1 LRFVWDCPNDTGQ
14 QEVVVL
20 GIWIF
25 MIRTDSTNPLLP
37 ELARVE
43 ERITE
48 SADTISLRLSRAR
61 FQALTYQ
68 PGQFNMLGL
77 PGFKEAPFSFSS
89 LGNGDGTFVHTVRM
103 AGNVVSALYRLKPGE
118 KVAFR
123 GPFGTGWPLDK
134 AQDRNLILV
143 AGGIGMAPLRP
154 VVEYVRKNR
163 ERFRDV
169 FLLYGAKTP
178 ADLLYQ
184 KELAEWGDK
193 IAVLLAADEVR
204 GEPPLPV
211 LEGVVTKL
219 FTRVHTDLMEAITF
233 MCGPQV
239 MMKFAAG
246 GLLLDG
252 QAPEDIYV
260 SLERRMECGVAQC
273 GHCQIGAKFV
283 CKNGPVFALADIKRF
298 QDTLL

>member
-1 LRFVWDCPNDTGQ
+1 VNR
-14 QEVVVL
+14 
-20 GIWIF
+20 
-25 MIRTDSTNPLLP
+25 DSDNPLLP

-48 SADTISLRLSRAR
+48 TADTISLRLSRADFR
-61 FQALTYQ
+61 PLACN

-89 LGNGDGTFVHTVRM
+89 LDGGDGSFVHTIRT
-103 AGNVVSALYRLKPGE
+103 AGNVVSALYRLGPGDP
-118 KVAFR
+118 VAFR
-123 GPFGTGWPLDK
+123 GPFGTGWPLDR
-134 AQDRNLILV
+134 AQDKSLILV

-154 VVEYVRKNR
+154 VVEYVRQNR
-163 ERFRDV
+163 DRFRDV

-178 ADLLYQ
+178 DDLLYK
-184 KELAEWGDK
+184 KELAEWSEE
-193 IAVLLAADEVR
+193 ITVLLAADEVR
-204 GEPPLPV
+204 GERPLPV
-211 LEGVVTKL
+211 QEGVVTKL
-219 FTRVHTDLMEAITF
+219 FPHVHAAFEETVTF

-239 MMKFAAG
+239 MMKFAAA
-246 GLLLDG
+246 GLILDG
-252 QAPEDIYV
+252 QSPQDIYI

-283 CKNGPVFALADIKRF
+283 CKDGPVFALADIKRF

>member
-1 LRFVWDCPNDTGQ
+1 MRHD
-14 QEVVVL
+14 
-20 GIWIF
+20 
-25 MIRTDSTNPLLP
+25 NPLLP
-37 ELARVE
+37 EMARVE

-48 SADTISLRLSRAR
+48 TADTISLRLSRVGFRPLACK
-61 FQALTYQ
+61 

-77 PGFKEAPFSFSS
+77 PAFKEAPFSFSS
-89 LGNGDGTFVHTVRM
+89 LADGDGTFVHTIRT
-103 AGNVVSALYRLKPGE
+103 AGNVVSALYRLKAGDS
-118 KVAFR
+118 VGFR

-134 AQDRNLILV
+134 AQDKNLIIV

-163 ERFRDV
+163 ARFRDV

-178 ADLLYQ
+178 EDLLYK
-184 KELAEWGDK
+184 KELAEWSDG
-193 IAVLLAADEVR
+193 ITVLLAADEVR
-204 GEPPLPV
+204 GEPLLPV
-211 LEGVVTKL
+211 QEGVVTKL
-219 FTRVHTDLMEAITF
+219 FPRVHADLMETLTF

-246 GLLLDG
+246 GVILDG
-252 QAPEDIYV
+252 QSPEDIYV